1 MEQAQLDRLQQWF
14 EAYVRTYNDID
25 EEGSRNILLKVEH
38 TRKVCGIMELLAEGE
53 GLTAEET
60 RIAGAV
66 ALLHDVGRFPQF
78 RRWRTF
84 RDSDSDNHAR
94 LGIEV
99 IRRHG
104 LLDGL
109 PDAERTL
116 IEEAVRF
123 HNLLALPLRF
133 KSPTTLYIRLIR
145 DADKL
150 DIWRV
155 FFDYFRQPDDLRP
168 SAVTLGFP
176 DLPEVTPACV
186 AELAAGRIIRLEDV
200 RVLNDFK
207 LLQISW
213 VYDLNFRSSYRL
225 LQERGHIPALAAT
238 IPLDEPARQAVALAV
253 AAIEKNAREYPQLT
267 AST

>member
-1 MEQAQLDRLQQWF
+1 MNQAQLDELHQWF
-14 EAYVRTYNDID
+14 ENFVQTFNDID
-25 EEGSRNILLKVEH
+25 EEGFRNILLKVEH
-38 TRKVCGIMELLAEGE
+38 TRKVCENMALLA
-53 GLTAEET
+53 AEEGRT
-60 RIAGAV
+60 PDEARIADAV

-99 IRRHG
+99 LREQG
-104 LLDGL
+104 VLDRL
-109 PDAERTL
+109 PAAERLL

-123 HNLLALPLRF
+123 HNLLAPPLRF
-133 KSPTTLYIRLIR
+133 ASPTALFIRLIR

-155 FFDYFRQPDDLRP
+155 FLDYFKQPENQRP

-176 DLPEVTPACV
+176 DLPGVTPACV
-186 AELAAGRIIRLEDV
+186 RELAAGPVIRLEDI

-213 VYDLNFRSSYRL
+213 VYDLNFRSAYRL
-225 LQERGHIPALAAT
+225 LRQRGHIQELAAT
-238 IPLDEPARQAVALAV
+238 IPLDVEAAQAVAVAV
-253 AAIEKNAREYPQLT
+253 ASIDRHAQKENT
-267 AST
+267 

>member
-1 MEQAQLDRLQQWF
+1 MEQSQLDELYVWF
-14 EAYVRTYNDID
+14 DTYVQTYNDID
-25 EEGSRNILLKVEH
+25 TEGFRNILLKVEH
-38 TRKVCGIMELLAEGE
+38 TRKVCEIMALLAAEE
-53 GLTAEET
+53 GLSPEEA
-60 RIAGAV
+60 RIATAV

-99 IRRHG
+99 LREQS
-104 LLDGL
+104 LLDRL
-109 PDAERTL
+109 PAAERLL

-133 KSPTTLYIRLIR
+133 RSPTALYIRLIR

-150 DIWRV
+150 DIWRI
-155 FFDYFRQPDDLRP
+155 FLDYFRQPENLRP

-176 DLPEVTPACV
+176 DLPEVTPTCIR
-186 AELAAGRIIRLEDV
+186 ELAAGRVIRLEDI

-213 VYDLNFRSSYRL
+213 VYDLNFRSSCRL
-225 LQERGHIPALAAT
+225 LQQRGYIAALAAT
-238 IPLDEPARQAVALAV
+238 IPLNEEAEQAVSLAV
-253 AAIEKNAREYPQLT
+253 AMIHRKAQKENT
-267 AST
+267 

>member
-1 MEQAQLDRLQQWF
+1 MEQSQLDALHTWF
-14 EAYVRTYNDID
+14 DSYVQTYNDID
-25 EEGSRNILLKVEH
+25 EEGFRNILLKVEH
-38 TRKVCGIMELLAEGE
+38 TRKVCGIMAQLVEGE
-53 GLTAEET
+53 GLSPEEA
-60 RIAGAV
+60 RIAEAT

-99 IRRHG
+99 LREQG
-104 LLDGL
+104 VLSDL
-109 PDAERTL
+109 PEGERMI

-133 KSPTTLYIRLIR
+133 KSPTSMFIRLIR

-155 FFDYFRQPDDLRP
+155 FYDYFRLPDDLRP

-176 DLPEVTPACV
+176 DRPRVTPECV
-186 AELAAGRIIRLEDV
+186 AELAAGRIINLEHV

-225 LQERGHIPALAAT
+225 LQQRGHIPLLAAT
-238 IPLDEPARQAVALAV
+238 IPPDPATIQAVELAV
-253 AAIEKNAREYPQLT
+253 TAIARNAQMVT
-267 AST
+267 D

>member
-1 MEQAQLDRLQQWF
+1 
-14 EAYVRTYNDID
+14 
-25 EEGSRNILLKVEH
+25 
-38 TRKVCGIMELLAEGE
+38 MELLATGE
-53 GLTAEET
+53 GLTPDEA
-60 RIAGAV
+60 RIAAAV

-99 IRRHG
+99 IREQG
-104 LLDGL
+104 LLNGL
-109 PDAERTL
+109 PAAERL
-116 IEEAVRF
+116 LVEEAVRF
-123 HNLLALPLRF
+123 HNLLAPPLRF
-133 KSPTTLYIRLIR
+133 SSPTALFIRLIR

-155 FFDYFRQPDDLRP
+155 FLDYFSQPEDLRP

-186 AELAAGRIIRLEDV
+186 AELAAGRVIRLENV

-213 VYDLNFRSSYRL
+213 VYDLNFRSAYSL
-225 LQERGHIPALAAT
+225 LQRRGHIPALAAT
-238 IPLDEPARQAVALAV
+238 IPLDESAAQAVAQAV
-253 AAIEKNAREYPQLT
+253 AAIDKHAASMNQTGEARLLQSGT
-267 AST
+267 V